1 MINFRI
7 APYLARLCVCFVFL
21 KAPFYMTI
29 RQSQSPDQK
38 TTLSQ
43 GLDVVR
49 VLVRNGTPLG
59 VTQVAQ
65 ALGIYKS
72 SAHRLLQILGR
83 LGFVQQNPSTLR
95 YSLHPGIFGFI
106 HEFASQFGPNT
117 RVDPLLRAAASRL
130 GCSVYLSMLGGR
142 DTYVVCAAGD
152 EGNTTQLG
160 THGPVYAS
168 SVGKILIA
176 QRPETEWPDYAP
188 QSGDP
193 SITEY
198 TSLDPERFY
207 KELRAARENG
217 VAWNMRETTL
227 YHASVAAT
235 IHEPLLPYPR
245 MAVALLVRY
254 QELPVHD
261 RETLAGEVKTLAHQI
276 SDEVTTG
283 HRD

>member
-1 MINFRI
+1 MPADR
-7 APYLARLCVCFVFL
+7 
-21 KAPFYMTI
+21 
-29 RQSQSPDQK
+29 SSEPDQK

-49 VLVRNGTPLG
+49 VLVRSGTPLG
-59 VTQVAQ
+59 VTQVGQ

-72 SAHRLLQILGR
+72 SAHRLLQILGK
-83 LGFVQQNPSTLR
+83 LGFVQQNPATLR

-130 GCSVYLSMLGGR
+130 RCSVYLSMLGGR

-168 SVGKILIA
+168 SAGKILVA
-176 QRPETEWPDYAP
+176 RRPESEWPDYAP
-188 QSGDP
+188 HPGDP
-193 SITEY
+193 TITEH

-217 VAWNMRETTL
+217 VAWNMRETTV
-227 YHASVAAT
+227 YHASVAAPVN
-235 IHEPLLPYPR
+235 ELLLPYPR

-261 RETLAGEVKTLAHQI
+261 RETLAGEVMALARQVSGAI
-276 SDEVTTG
+276 ATTA
-283 HRD
+283 RN